1 VVLAL
6 IAVGANPRAVDGVV
20 GYTPLHLAS
29 LHDHLSVVEVLL
41 ASGADP
47 RAVNQWKETPLHWA
61 SRSGCLPVVIALLDA
76 GADPR
81 VGVPLI
87 APDQPSSSFVLTTY
101 ARNLTSR
108 TPGLAE
114 ELLAFLKRKRLDQGT
129 HRGEWLRA
137 VVFSALGCKFKKR
150 TTESRVEEVP
160 EGPAVGG
167 AGGPTGP

>member
-1 VVLAL
+1 M
-6 IAVGANPRAVDGVV
+6 
-20 GYTPLHLAS
+20 
-29 LHDHLSVVEVLL
+29 
-41 ASGADP
+41 
-47 RAVNQWKETPLHWA
+47 
-61 SRSGCLPVVIALLDA
+61 VIALLDA

-81 VGVPLI
+81 VGGPLVELR
-87 APDQPSSSFVLTTY
+87 AGMEHLRDSVMGEEYSSALVLTAKGQEY
-101 ARNLTSR
+101 AHK